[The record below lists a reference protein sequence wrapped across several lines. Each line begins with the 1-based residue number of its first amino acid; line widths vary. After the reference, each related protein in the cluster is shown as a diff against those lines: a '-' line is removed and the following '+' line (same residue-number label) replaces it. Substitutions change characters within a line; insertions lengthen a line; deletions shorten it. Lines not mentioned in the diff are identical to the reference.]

1 MNHIEKI
8 SRSLEEHNL
17 DAMLITSE
25 PGERYA
31 LGFQGE
37 GWLLVGRQGAHYST
51 DGRYIEAA
59 QKQVKGVQLSLI
71 SARRDICPW
80 LGIISVPRDLKGWAL
95 RADI

>member
-31 LGFQGE
+31 LGRAVYRSRAKTSE
-37 GWLLVGRQGAHYST
+37 GG
-51 DGRYIEAA
+51 
-59 QKQVKGVQLSLI
+59 
-71 SARRDICPW
+71 SALPD
-80 LGIISVPRDLKGWAL
+80 LGPEGTSVPGSGLYPYPE
-95 RADI
+95 I

>member
-37 GWLLVGRQGAHYST
+37 G
-51 DGRYIEAA
+51 
-59 QKQVKGVQLSLI
+59 
-71 SARRDICPW
+71 
-80 LGIISVPRDLKGWAL
+80 
-95 RADI
+95 

>member
-25 PGERYA
+25 PGECYA

-59 QKQVKGVQLSLI
+59 QTGEGSPALS
-71 SARRDICPW
+71 D
-80 LGIISVPRDLKGWAL
+80 LGPEGTSVPGQGLYPCPE
-95 RADI
+95 I